1 MPLTSPTD
9 SIGLGGSPAEGSDV
23 ALAEAI
29 TRRISQPRYDL
40 WFRSHTKFV
49 FLGDRLIVGVP
60 NLHFHDWLQKTFAED
75 VRAAASEVF
84 GGPVAVQFAID
95 PDLFRALRQEQQS
108 AESAPA
114 ATPVKPTGRIAAP
127 APKSVGAAPK
137 SVGSAPAATPRPSPA
152 IEEKVAEFRK
162 PKRRW
167 KSLGDVVTGM
177 SNRVAHS
184 SALAVVDEPGQGANP
199 LVIYGPTGTGKT
211 HLLEGIYLGLRK
223 RHSDQKVVF
232 IAAEDFM
239 NRFLAAVHQ
248 NKQGSFRKQYRECF
262 AFLIDDLSFLA
273 GKKATQVE
281 FLHTFD
287 ALLAEGAQVVITCDC
302 HPRLTEDLM
311 PELAD
316 RLLGGAVWG
325 VMPPDPETRL
335 SLLRAKSVL
344 GGARIPDE
352 VLKFLAAHLRGNVR
366 ELEGAIHGLTHFARV
381 TNRPV
386 TAELAREALGDLLR
400 HAVKTVHLRDV
411 DSTVCAVLRMEPK
424 SLQSKSKAWSV
435 SHARMLAI
443 YLARKHT
450 SASYGEV
457 SIHFGNKTHSTAV
470 AAEKKVRGWIEKN
483 EMIKAGEQ
491 AWRIRELID
500 RIERQL
506 LGR

>member
-1 MPLTSPTD
+1 M
-9 SIGLGGSPAEGSDV
+9 
-23 ALAEAI
+23 
-29 TRRISQPRYDL
+29 
-40 WFRSHTKFV
+40 
-49 FLGDRLIVGVP
+49 
-60 NLHFHDWLQKTFAED
+60 
-75 VRAAASEVF
+75 
-84 GGPVAVQFAID
+84 
-95 PDLFRALRQEQQS
+95 
-108 AESAPA
+108 
-114 ATPVKPTGRIAAP
+114 
-127 APKSVGAAPK
+127 
-137 SVGSAPAATPRPSPA
+137 
-152 IEEKVAEFRK
+152 
-162 PKRRW
+162 
-167 KSLGDVVTGM
+167 
-177 SNRVAHS
+177 
-184 SALAVVDEPGQGANP
+184 
-199 LVIYGPTGTGKT
+199 
-211 HLLEGIYLGLRK
+211 
-223 RHSDQKVVF
+223 
-232 IAAEDFM
+232 
-239 NRFLAAVHQ
+239 
-248 NKQGSFRKQYRECF
+248 
-262 AFLIDDLSFLA
+262 
-273 GKKATQVE
+273 
-281 FLHTFD
+281 
-287 ALLAEGAQVVITCDC
+287 
-302 HPRLTEDLM
+302 
-311 PELAD
+311 
-316 RLLGGAVWG
+316 
-325 VMPPDPETRL
+325 